1 MKTFDAPLA
10 AMYALG
16 TRTLSQAI
24 LVERNDNQTFAYTT
38 AQTPALI
45 NGVKYERSGLT
56 LSDVVTAAD
65 MSVGNMDLVLV
76 APLGLGFERAEIFG
90 GLWEN
95 ARFQIFEYNRANP
108 NGGKNALVSGTFG
121 QITIQRGSVVVEL
134 RDLMQYLQQPIGE
147 VSTKNCRNRLGD
159 SRCGVDLGPFTVAG
173 TLTSVTSSQV
183 FRDSSRTEDDDWFGE
198 GILTFTS
205 GACAGFT
212 QKVKTYDDDG
222 TFTLSLPMFS
232 AVEVGDTYSVIAGCR
247 KRHDRTLANPSG
259 ASDCLDK
266 FDNVLNFRGEAHRP
280 LTDAITSAPDPVV

>member
-1 MKTFDAPLA
+1 
-10 AMYALG
+10 MYALG

-24 LVERNDNQTFAYTT
+24 LVERTDGQVFAYTS

-76 APLGLGFERAEIFG
+76 APLGLGFDRAEIFG
-90 GLWEN
+90 RLWDN

-108 NGGKNALVSGTFG
+108 DGGKNPLVSGTFG

-159 SRCGVDLGPFTVAG
+159 EHCQVDLDPFTVTG
-173 TLTSVTSSQV
+173 TITAVTSTQV
-183 FRDSSRTEDDDWFGE
+183 FQDSARTEDDDWFGE

-205 GACAGFT
+205 GACAGFS
-212 QKVKTYDDDG
+212 QKVKFYDADG

-232 AVEVGDTYSVIAGCR
+232 AVEVGDTYSVVAGCR

-259 ASDCLDK
+259 PSDCIDK
-266 FDNVLNFRGEAHRP
+266 FDNILNFRGEPHRP
-280 LTDAITSAPDPVV
+280 LTDSLTSAPDPVV